1 MNQKLKS
8 ERTKTVM
15 KFLNKWKNWQIL
27 LICFLVVSISKL
39 NIAQISQSP
48 QNHSDN
54 LIVAAKE
61 IINSVRYCALIT
73 TSSTGEI
80 HVRTMDPFSPE
91 DNMVIWLGT
100 NSNSRKVI
108 EIKNNPHVSI
118 YYNDPNRSGY
128 VVISGKAQIIDDAEE
143 TTKRWKEEWTQF
155 YPNREKNYILIKV
168 VPEKMEV
175 INYELGIA
183 GDPVTWQVPSIEF

>member
-1 MNQKLKS
+1 MNS
-8 ERTKTVM
+8 I
-15 KFLNKWKNWQIL
+15 NKWKILRIL
-27 LICFLVVSISKL
+27 LLCFLLVSISKFNL
-39 NIAQISQSP
+39 AQVSQDT
-48 QNHSDN
+48 QNQHDT

-61 IINSVRYCALIT
+61 IIKSSRYCALIT

-108 EIKNNPHVSI
+108 DIQNNPNVTL
-118 YYNDPNRSGY
+118 YYYDSNGTGY
-128 VVISGKAQIIDDAEE
+128 VVISGKAQIIDDREE
-143 TTKRWKEEWTQF
+143 TTKRWKEEWAQF

-175 INYELGIA
+175 INYKLGIA
-183 GDPVTWQVPSIEF
+183 GDPITWLVPFVEF

>member
-1 MNQKLKS
+1 
-8 ERTKTVM
+8 M
-15 KFLNKWKNWQIL
+15 KFLNKWKNWRIL
-27 LICFLVVSISKL
+27 LLCFLLVSISKF
-39 NIAQISQSP
+39 NTAQIIQSS
-48 QNHSDN
+48 QNHLDT

-61 IINSVRYCALIT
+61 IINSARYCALIT
-73 TSSTGEI
+73 TSLTGEI

-91 DNMVIWLGT
+91 DSMVIWLGT

-108 EIKNNPHVSI
+108 EIKNNPNVTL
-118 YYNDPNRSGY
+118 YYNDPNKSGY
-128 VVISGKAQIIDDAEE
+128 VVISGKAKVIDDPEE

-175 INYELGIA
+175 INYKLGIA

>member
-1 MNQKLKS
+1 
-8 ERTKTVM
+8 M

-39 NIAQISQSP
+39 NTAQISQSP
-48 QNHSDN
+48 QNHRDT

-61 IINSVRYCALIT
+61 IINSARYCALIT

-175 INYELGIA
+175 INYKLGIA

>member
-1 MNQKLKS
+1 MES
-8 ERTKTVM
+8 
-15 KFLNKWKNWQIL
+15 LNKWKNWRL
-27 LICFLVVSISKL
+27 LLLCFLIVSISKF
-39 NIAQISQSP
+39 NTAQIIQSS
-48 QNHSDN
+48 QNHRDT

-61 IINSVRYCALIT
+61 IIKAARYCALIT

-100 NSNSRKVI
+100 NSSTRKVK
-108 EIKNNPHVSI
+108 EIKNNHNVAL
-118 YYNDPNRSGY
+118 YYNDPKGIGY
-128 VVISGKAQIIDDAEE
+128 VVINGKAQIIDDPEE
-143 TTKRWKEEWTQF
+143 INKRWKEEWTRF

-175 INYELGIA
+175 INYKLGIA
-183 GDPVTWQVPSIEF
+183 GDPVTWLVPSIEF